1 MTLGRYSSVRAVL
14 GENRF
19 EVVMDDSVGK
29 RPEQLSRGTA
39 EQLFLALRFALVE
52 EYCSNT
58 ESMPV
63 LLDDVLVNFDPVRAR
78 AAAAA
83 VIELSKRHQVIALTC
98 HPDTVTMFQSAAKE
112 AGIESPNVLDLAPSA
127 LNITGEGDAT
137 GGEATSPKSTSEP
150 TSEPLETPR
159 PRMQPLL

>member
-1 MTLGRYSSVRAVL
+1 
-14 GENRF
+14 
-19 EVVMDDSVGK
+19 MDDSIGK

-52 EYCSNT
+52 EYCRNT

-112 AGIESPNVLDLAPSA
+112 AEIESPNVVDLAPGA
-127 LNITGEGDAT
+127 LNITGEADAT
-137 GGEATSPKSTSEP
+137 GGEATSPKSTSEL
-150 TSEPLETPR
+150 LETPR